1 MTSGQQP
8 ARHWLLFVAGGEPN
22 STRARENLAALQRAA
37 GPGCA
42 VEVVDV
48 LEDFQRALEHDVL
61 VTPSLIQLEPAPRV
75 TVLGALSDAERV
87 AAALGLELEPGDAP

>member
-1 MTSGQQP
+1 MSAQP
-8 ARHWLLFVAGGEPN
+8 AAARRWLLFVAGGEPN
-22 STRARENLAALQRAA
+22 STRARENLEALQRAA

-75 TVLGALSDAERV
+75 TVLGALSDARRV
-87 AAALGLELEPGDAP
+87 AAALGLELAPGDEP

>member
-1 MTSGQQP
+1 MSGGHQP
-8 ARHWLLFVAGGEPN
+8 DRRWLLFVAGGEPN
-22 STRARENLAALQRAA
+22 STRARENLEPLQRAA

-61 VTPSLIQLEPAPRV
+61 VTPSLIQLEPGPRR
-75 TVLGALSDAERV
+75 TVLGCLSDAERV
-87 AAALGLELEPGDAP
+87 AAALGLQLERGDEP